1 MKNIYTLF
9 KKAPAAAKLAWVCA
23 FVLSLNA
30 SQSWGQTY
38 YNMSSGN
45 YSQNF
50 TNIANTTAWPNGFN
64 GTESQMWRGLATNAT
79 GSIPS
84 ALRITTATNITFR
97 TGTTGGVQRGSGVIL
112 LLSTGAT
119 NNSSS
124 AAIEL
129 YLNFTGRTAGSLT
142 FNAAQVANSTGNRV
156 GTLRVYASVDGT
168 TYTELSGGGT
178 GLPYSATNNV
188 ASSAAINVSLPASFN
203 NAANARLRFYY
214 HNGSGGSTGS
224 RPKISIDNI
233 SVTST
238 ATPTNYTV
246 TFNGNG
252 NTGGSM
258 SNQTASSATNLT
270 TNTFTRTGYTFT
282 GWNTAANGS
291 GTSYANGASFPF
303 TANTTLYAQ
312 WTLNSTPTLS
322 ANTLTAFGSQCI
334 NNTYGPNSFTITG
347 TALTTATVTV
357 ASLSGYTFSTTS
369 SGTYTNSL
377 SLSQSGGAYS
387 QQIFVRFS
395 PTAATTYNGNIVVGG
410 GGATSI
416 NVAASGSGINGTVA
430 VTTTVAGTIT
440 TSSASSGGTGVSTT
454 CGTITAKGVVWG
466 ATANPT
472 TASNLG
478 STSNGT
484 GTGNFTSSIT
494 GLSPNTTYHYRAYAT
509 NSNGI
514 TSYGTNLTFT
524 TLKSEPT
531 NFPTS
536 FACGTTTASAI
547 PLTWADAT
555 GATIPDGYLIKWS
568 STSYGA
574 IAAPVDGTAEANGA
588 TTRNVAQGVQTYTAS
603 GLSASTTYF
612 FKIWSYTNSGSNIN
626 YKLVS
631 EPQTTCATTAGPCFS
646 MNGPSFTPSGFTS
659 SGDADAGGSPTTT
672 IRLASASTNGS
683 ITTTATG
690 VTAGNVTLTFRAK
703 GWSSTETSV
712 TVNLGGSIQNITNLP
727 TSFGEITLNFTS
739 VSANPTLTFSTI
751 ANKRVHIGNVN
762 IFCTPACTA
771 PTQASAVTTNTPT
784 TGGFSMGWTAGSG
797 SDGTMLVVRPTAQ
810 ANEAPT
816 SGTTYTPNLAWAS
829 AALINSNTHN
839 RVVHRGTGTTAGPVT
854 GLTAETQ
861 YTITAYAYNNT
872 DDCYNLTSPPSATR
886 WTLSSEPTAHASTF
900 TSVAAAYDQVNLTYT
915 TPGSGA
921 DGYVILRRA
930 DGVAPTTTGVVD
942 AVAPASWS
950 LPVGT
955 VIANANATGTGWN
968 NTGLAG
974 STTYCYLLIPFNWNG
989 SNAETYNYRIAATVP
1004 TTCSITPATPSNE
1017 SNVVDNTNYATGTPE
1032 FNSNINYIN
1041 FIDGTSTTTGK
1052 MIPMKLKIQ
1061 DGGNDLTDADNFNTE
1076 LTGIKFTVQN
1086 HLGANQ
1092 LAQIKT
1098 AILTT
1103 TGGTVIAT
1111 ATKVGSELVF
1121 SGMSGANVTA
1131 FDQDNSGSGEKII
1144 HLRVSFD
1151 ETQVIDN
1158 TKLVFQVSSVTAGS
1172 SSSIFTAANGGG
1184 ATTDANNTNDRN
1196 RIEVTADRLAFVQ
1209 QPTNTSVSANMS
1221 PSVTVSANDLYN
1233 RRDLDFT
1240 SSISIT
1246 STGTLSSSPQTA
1258 TAANGLAT
1266 FSAINHT
1273 AAATG
1278 RTLTAERNG
1287 SGDWDVTSN
1296 TFAIINCTPP
1306 IWEEN
1311 FDYGA
1316 CDVNDIVDNT
1326 TLWTEFSSTSSEFK
1340 YNSSAGLSYTGYPS
1354 SGIGGSMQYLNA
1366 NGQDIRREISSTGV
1380 TSGELYSSFLLN
1392 MVSASTVDYF
1402 FSFMDNASPP
1412 NYYGRVNMRTSGS
1425 GFQLGVQKFTGT
1437 VQWNPTVFSFNTTY
1451 LVVVKNEF
1459 VSGSTNDVF
1468 SMWVFNSGVPATEAL
1483 AGTPIQA
1490 TTSDTDPA
1498 PSATPALRYIALRQT
1513 GKENGFV
1520 DGIRV
1525 ATSWE
1530 SLFCGSAPTATTY
1543 TWTGT
1548 TSSAWSTSTNWSP
1561 EGVPAA
1567 TDNIIINSVGTNK
1580 LSITDCRSVK
1590 DFTLNGTGNFD
1601 MTVNAKLTITGNVT
1615 YDGSNGAG
1623 SSSNLACASQ
1633 AQEDLGIEGSW
1644 VYITNTAEQVVPALN
1659 YANLDVFGGNRIFP
1673 NGLTIGICGRFLV
1686 DNTKTYTVTG
1696 STVNYFSALSGWI
1709 MTPFTYYNLT
1719 FSGIGDFSIGYS
1731 DVNADKTINVLND
1744 YTQSAGTVYLGE
1756 NSIATAT
1763 LNVDGNMTISGGT
1776 FEMNYESGGKG
1787 VVNLKGDL
1795 SVATGAILTATTIT
1809 VSNTNFNFTGTY
1821 NPADLST
1828 IQTVGIASTG
1838 TTRNQNI
1845 TFTTKTGAY
1854 SQLSGSNL
1862 ELGSRSLFSVEAAAT
1877 HDFGFNGTTAL
1888 ILTQVTGASP
1898 APTFA
1903 MTGNAT
1909 IVITHPNGIDRW
1921 SSAGERAI
1929 DGNVQVSGTRS
1940 FSTTGTYHYKGKG
1953 SQQRLGDGILFGGI
1967 SGKHV
1972 IVELEA
1978 LATQLLFEGNSGTST
1993 TDFNELTNVGL
2004 SSTGNGLKIIQGT
2017 VVGTATSDFMS
2028 TGKIEMTGGLY
2039 KIAYPFGSSDIV
2051 PRLSG
2056 TYTLTGGTI
2065 ELIGSSNQVLR
2076 GGNAPNT
2083 PNYFN
2088 LKLSGGN
2095 NVKINNTPIK
2105 VVNKLE
2111 IVNSGTTFDVESN
2124 TMDGNAGVTMTDGLL
2139 RFSKLNSSL
2148 PELEGINTSYSI
2160 TGGTIEFY
2168 GSGATQI
2175 QRLRGTDGNGNNITY
2190 HNIEINAAAM
2200 NLYFSGGSDL
2210 GNVTPSAS
2218 FAITGTLNVNKPA
2231 SFRLDFDNSISGSGN
2246 FVVNDSTTLFYASPN
2261 GIKTS
2266 GIGVNDGNIRIS
2278 GTRTFSQ
2285 NASYGFTGG
2294 QTMVSGNAL
2303 PSQVINLYT
2312 AKNIGSTATLL
2323 SPITVKRDVELIS
2336 GTLNADG
2343 NNISVG
2349 RNWTNTGATYTHGNN
2364 KVIFFGNVNSNI
2376 ISGGLTIGKSFFDVD
2391 VDKSSNT
2398 VEVNSAG
2405 NTKADNLIDIKTGI
2419 LNINSNHTFE
2429 SLKVKLNDSNSKLD
2443 IKSNAAMYVNP

>member
-1 MKNIYTLF
+1 M
-9 KKAPAAAKLAWVCA
+9 
-23 FVLSLNA
+23 
-30 SQSWGQTY
+30 
-38 YNMSSGN
+38 
-45 YSQNF
+45 
-50 TNIANTTAWPNGFN
+50 
-64 GTESQMWRGLATNAT
+64 
-79 GSIPS
+79 
-84 ALRITTATNITFR
+84 
-97 TGTTGGVQRGSGVIL
+97 
-112 LLSTGAT
+112 
-119 NNSSS
+119 
-124 AAIEL
+124 
-129 YLNFTGRTAGSLT
+129 
-142 FNAAQVANSTGNRV
+142 
-156 GTLRVYASVDGT
+156 
-168 TYTELSGGGT
+168 
-178 GLPYSATNNV
+178 
-188 ASSAAINVSLPASFN
+188 
-203 NAANARLRFYY
+203 
-214 HNGSGGSTGS
+214 
-224 RPKISIDNI
+224 
-233 SVTST
+233 
-238 ATPTNYTV
+238 
-246 TFNGNG
+246 
-252 NTGGSM
+252 
-258 SNQTASSATNLT
+258 
-270 TNTFTRTGYTFT
+270 
-282 GWNTAANGS
+282 S
-291 GTSYANGASFPF
+291 GT
-303 TANTTLYAQ
+303 
-312 WTLNSTPTLS
+312 
-322 ANTLTAFGSQCI
+322 
-334 NNTYGPNSFTITG
+334 
-347 TALTTATVTV
+347 
-357 ASLSGYTFSTTS
+357 
-369 SGTYTNSL
+369 
-377 SLSQSGGAYS
+377 
-387 QQIFVRFS
+387 
-395 PTAATTYNGNIVVGG
+395 
-410 GGATSI
+410 
-416 NVAASGSGINGTVA
+416 
-430 VTTTVAGTIT
+430 
-440 TSSASSGGTGVSTT
+440 
-454 CGTITAKGVVWG
+454 
-466 ATANPT
+466 
-472 TASNLG
+472 
-478 STSNGT
+478 
-484 GTGNFTSSIT
+484 
-494 GLSPNTTYHYRAYAT
+494 
-509 NSNGI
+509 
-514 TSYGTNLTFT
+514 
-524 TLKSEPT
+524 
-531 NFPTS
+531 
-536 FACGTTTASAI
+536 
-547 PLTWADAT
+547 
-555 GATIPDGYLIKWS
+555 
-568 STSYGA
+568 
-574 IAAPVDGTAEANGA
+574 
-588 TTRNVAQGVQTYTAS
+588 
-603 GLSASTTYF
+603 
-612 FKIWSYTNSGSNIN
+612 
-626 YKLVS
+626 
-631 EPQTTCATTAGPCFS
+631 
-646 MNGPSFTPSGFTS
+646 
-659 SGDADAGGSPTTT
+659 
-672 IRLASASTNGS
+672 
-683 ITTTATG
+683 
-690 VTAGNVTLTFRAK
+690 
-703 GWSSTETSV
+703 
-712 TVNLGGSIQNITNLP
+712 
-727 TSFGEITLNFTS
+727 
-739 VSANPTLTFSTI
+739 
-751 ANKRVHIGNVN
+751 
-762 IFCTPACTA
+762 
-771 PTQASAVTTNTPT
+771 
-784 TGGFSMGWTAGSG
+784 
-797 SDGTMLVVRPTAQ
+797 
-810 ANEAPT
+810 
-816 SGTTYTPNLAWAS
+816 
-829 AALINSNTHN
+829 
-839 RVVHRGTGTTAGPVT
+839 
-854 GLTAETQ
+854 
-861 YTITAYAYNNT
+861 
-872 DDCYNLTSPPSATR
+872 
-886 WTLSSEPTAHASTF
+886 
-900 TSVAAAYDQVNLTYT
+900 
-915 TPGSGA
+915 
-921 DGYVILRRA
+921 
-930 DGVAPTTTGVVD
+930 
-942 AVAPASWS
+942 
-950 LPVGT
+950 
-955 VIANANATGTGWN
+955 
-968 NTGLAG
+968 
-974 STTYCYLLIPFNWNG
+974 
-989 SNAETYNYRIAATVP
+989 
-1004 TTCSITPATPSNE
+1004 
-1017 SNVVDNTNYATGTPE
+1017 
-1032 FNSNINYIN
+1032 
-1041 FIDGTSTTTGK
+1041 
-1052 MIPMKLKIQ
+1052 
-1061 DGGNDLTDADNFNTE
+1061 
-1076 LTGIKFTVQN
+1076 
-1086 HLGANQ
+1086 
-1092 LAQIKT
+1092 
-1098 AILTT
+1098 
-1103 TGGTVIAT
+1103 
-1111 ATKVGSELVF
+1111 
-1121 SGMSGANVTA
+1121 NVTA

-1316 CDVNDIVDNT
+1316 CDVDDIVDNT
-1326 TLWTEFSSTSSEFK
+1326 TLWTEFSSTTSEFK

-1366 NGQDIRREISSTGV
+1366 NGQDIRREISSTGITTGATYFSFLINMTDASTTEDHFISLMSDNV
-1380 TSGELYSSFLLN
+1380 TS
-1392 MVSASTVDYF
+1392 
-1402 FSFMDNASPP
+1402 
-1412 NYYGRVNMRTSGS
+1412 YYGRVFMEEVSSTTYR
-1425 GFQLGVQKFTGT
+1425 LGPSKFNTTADSWSSSLNYG
-1437 VQWNPTVFSFNTTY
+1437 TTY
-1451 LVVVKNEF
+1451 LVIVKYEY
-1459 VSGSTNDVF
+1459 VSGSVNDPF
-1468 SMWVFNSGVPATEAL
+1468 KMWVVSSGVPASEAA
-1483 AGTPIQA
+1483 AGTSIDA
-1490 TTSDTDPA
+1490 TTSGTDVISPGH
-1498 PSATPALRYIALRQT
+1498 TYLALRQT

-1548 TSSAWSTSTNWSP
+1548 TSSAWSTSSNWSP

-1673 NGLTIGICGRFLV
+1673 NGLTIGICGHFLV

-1731 DVNADKTINVLND
+1731 DVNANKTVNVLND
-1744 YTQSAGTVYLGE
+1744 FTQSAGIVYLGE
-1756 NSIATAT
+1756 NSTATAT

-1795 SVATGAILTATTIT
+1795 SVATGAILTATTTT

-1821 NPADLST
+1821 NPTDLST

-1921 SSAGERAI
+1921 IFATDRAI

-1940 FSTTGTYHYKGKG
+1940 FSATGIYHYKGKG

-1978 LATQLLFEGNSGTST
+1978 LATQLLFEGNTETST

-2004 SSTGNGLKIIQGT
+2004 SSAGNGLKIIQGT

-2028 TGKIEMTGGLY
+2028 TGNIEMTGGLY

-2139 RFSKLNSSL
+2139 RFSKLTSSL
-2148 PELEGINTSYSI
+2148 PELAGINTSYSI

-2323 SPITVKRDVELIS
+2323 SPIIVKRDVELIS

-2376 ISGGLTIGKSFFDVD
+2376 ISGGLTTGKSFFDVD